1 MAIHWRC
8 RFKSIDD
15 TLYSVNIY
23 DATYTGQPVELTGAA
38 APFETQED
46 GDEDMLAPVRISTG
60 TLRLINMNTI
70 DALIPATPKARPVT
84 LTHTEGGATITDWQ
98 GYIQQAQFTQQW
110 TATPYEIELPVVSA
124 LGILGGVQIVKDELP
139 ARNRMAEYFASA
151 LAATGHTFDSIVFP
165 AELGM
170 TNAGPWD
177 AFWRVGVQERNWFSY
192 NSQNVLY
199 PDETRYDGA
208 SWLSIVSS
216 IMEAFGY
223 TLYERGRKLYIISR
237 TTTNYL
243 EMTATELQSL
253 ADNDDPATTTATAQ
267 TVNISQEQLAGT
279 SGTVDVIASR
289 RKAIVE
295 ADVKLYD
302 EDATPQVDMKYMDFA
317 DTLQVRKQI
326 SGSTGAYYYYELLGI
341 YEPKQDTDIWTLKEF
356 SSGQEIQWNSQDVS
370 RDYHIGALCRRKN
383 GENVIFINYNSVGSQ
398 AHGWGGDGLVSV
410 SSVTESHFAG
420 GCFMLCC
427 AIELF
432 QGTGAALEETYS
444 AKFMLRVGTKYYNAT
459 TNSWQTTPC
468 TFSAKLDD
476 SGRPTPVSS
485 ANALNGDG
493 KFYIP
498 LPQEGIFGDVELTFY
513 DPYSSAATQQ
523 EFQAVF
529 IFSNVSL
536 DYVWPNESPYIDY
549 ASDDTNRFCEV
560 MNVFALDDADKNTAL
575 TSYVRNR
582 MGYSVLLKP
591 DYSGPVTKMEHR
603 SLGNIYFEQQL
614 LEAID
619 NCYHYPLRVLTIP
632 LKRDGQYSP
641 LDAYA
646 YNGGTYQYHSSTTLW
661 RDSLHR
667 IRIFKTQ

>member
-23 DATYTGQPVELTGAA
+23 DATYTGSPVELTGAA
-38 APFETQED
+38 VPFETKED
-46 GDEDMLAPVRISTG
+46 GDEDILAPVRVSTG
-60 TLRLINMNTI
+60 ALRLINMNTI

-84 LTHTEGGATITDWQ
+84 LTHTEGGTTVVDWQ

-124 LGILGGVQIVKDELP
+124 LGILGGVQIVKNELP
-139 ARNRMAEYFASA
+139 TRNRMAKYIAKAIS
-151 LAATGHTFDSIVFP
+151 ATGHSFDSIVFP

-170 TNAGPWD
+170 TDAGPWD
-177 AFWRVGVQERNWFSY
+177 AFWRVGVQERKWFSY

-208 SWLSIVSS
+208 SWLDIVSS

-243 EMTATELQSL
+243 EMAATELQSL
-253 ADNDDPATTTATAQ
+253 ADNDDPTTTAATAQ
-267 TVNISQEQLAGT
+267 TVSISQEQLAGT

-302 EDATPQVDMKYMDFA
+302 EDALPQVDMKYMDYA
-317 DTLQVRKQI
+317 GTRHVRKI
-326 SGSTGAYYYYELLGI
+326 TDGYMYFNEELGI
-341 YEPKQDTDIWTLKEF
+341 YEPKVGTNIWTLLEY
-356 SSGQEIQWNSQDVS
+356 SDGNEVQWSGQDITIDA
-370 RDYHIGALCRRKN
+370 HIGALCRRKN